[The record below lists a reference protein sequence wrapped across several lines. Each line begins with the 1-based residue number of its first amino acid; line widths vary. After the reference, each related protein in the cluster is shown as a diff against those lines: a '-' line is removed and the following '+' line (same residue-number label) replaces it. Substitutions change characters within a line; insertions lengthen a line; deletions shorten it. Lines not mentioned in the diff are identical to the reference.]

1 MTNTPQQK
9 AKELI
14 ETFTFNCRECDNA
27 IISAQLAVDEMYNIA
42 SLTDNIQQMNYL
54 TDIKKEIQKYESNS
68 N

>member
-1 MTNTPQQK
+1 MTNTPKQK

-27 IISAQLAVDEMYNIA
+27 ILSAKFAVEEMYNIA
-42 SLTDNIQQMNYL
+42 SLNDNVQQMNYL
-54 TDIKKEIQKYESNS
+54 TDIKKEIQIYESNS